1 MSVLHAIILAIVEG
15 LTEFLPVSSTGHLI
29 IAASWMGVASEPF
42 SKTFIVAIQ
51 LGAILSVV
59 VLYGNRFFQ
68 SVDFYAK
75 LFVAFLPAAV
85 LGVLFR
91 HSIDALLGRVDVVGY
106 MLILGGIVLLFID
119 NFFKASEAGPEK
131 PVTFPIAI
139 KIGLFQSL
147 AVLAP
152 GVSRSAATIIGG
164 LTQGLTRKGAA
175 EFSFFSRRSDPV
187 CCYGVQTP
195 QLLQNNGTFYGKR
208 NKAAP
213 DRQCRSFSGGP
224 DRYPILHFLLNH
236 PWFQDLQDQPRMGPE
251 GDDYGFTA
259 RFPGDLFQ
267 AKEKEYTGKFVIG
280 QTTPSHDLET
290 TPTAPVDI
298 TGVSHDD
305 LKAAAQ
311 TFTGKITQTPPL
323 HSAIKIDGK
332 RAYEFARK
340 GLAAELKS
348 REVFV
353 REFEITS
360 FAKPFVGFR
369 IVCSKGTYVRSLA
382 RDFGETLGV
391 GAFLAELCRT
401 RIGEFELKD
410 ALRIEDIV

>member
-1 MSVLHAIILAIVEG
+1 METVQDRFLLIDKPLEWTSFDVVNKVRHRLKIKKVGHAGTLDPLATG
-15 LTEFLPVSSTGHLI
+15 LLI
-29 IAASWMGVASEPF
+29 ICTGKMT
-42 SKTFIVAIQ
+42 KQ
-51 LGAILSVV
+51 
-59 VLYGNRFFQ
+59 
-68 SVDFYAK
+68 
-75 LFVAFLPAAV
+75 
-85 LGVLFR
+85 
-91 HSIDALLGRVDVVGY
+91 ID
-106 MLILGGIVLLFID
+106 
-119 NFFKASEAGPEK
+119 S
-131 PVTFPIAI
+131 
-139 KIGLFQSL
+139 
-147 AVLAP
+147 
-152 GVSRSAATIIGG
+152 
-164 LTQGLTRKGAA
+164 
-175 EFSFFSRRSDPV
+175 
-187 CCYGVQTP
+187 
-195 QLLQNNGTFYGKR
+195 
-208 NKAAP
+208 
-213 DRQCRSFSGGP
+213 
-224 DRYPILHFLLNH
+224 
-236 PWFQDLQDQPRMGPE
+236 
-251 GDDYGFTA
+251 
-259 RFPGDLFQ
+259 FQ

-305 LKAAAQ
+305 LQAAAQ

-360 FAKPFVGFR
+360 FAKPSVGFR